1 MEVTNKGMYHYH
13 HPHLYPEVWVPNNEI
28 IIDDNFETSFL
39 NILKYYSTAVNTVS
53 GKKTQ
58 FDNIISGYL
67 EEDQDKETYI
77 KLLKDARRIIAGAN
91 IFKRELA
98 LEQARIQYHP
108 ELPSRKHS
116 IWLCEEKG
124 LDFWKTELVKD
135 ANEEIDLY
143 KVLVTGNMF
152 KSSDSFIPSNNII
165 FEKQLERAKEYWE
178 PKFETEEQEI
188 KAEYLFQGKVKILER
203 IK

>member
-1 MEVTNKGMYHYH
+1 MEVTNKEMYHYH

-124 LDFWKTELVKD
+124 LDFWKTELLKD

-165 FEKQLERAKEYWE
+165 FEKQLEQAKEYWE
-178 PKFETEEQEI
+178 PKFEIEEQEI